1 MTILKSKEK
10 ARLAAEMSS
19 YQEYF
24 DFNDELLLY
33 FREGTQLM
41 MPYNE

>member
-19 YQEYF
+19 YQEYL
-24 DFNDELLLY
+24 DFNDELYCYTSERVLS
-33 FREGTQLM
+33 
-41 MPYNE
+41 